1 MISGQTLQTLS
12 SILGPEHLLTR
23 QEDLIPFGT
32 DATKLR
38 FMPEAV
44 AFPGTPE
51 EISRILQLANQ
62 ELFPVIPRGA
72 GSGKSGGALPVE
84 GGLVLAMDRFNRIL
98 EIDRRNLVAR
108 VECGVITA
116 RFQEAVEKVD
126 LFYPPDPASI
136 HISTLGGNVAECAG
150 GLRAV
155 KYGVTRDYVLG
166 LTAVLPTGE
175 IIKTGVETAKGVVGY
190 DLTRLLIGSEGTLAV
205 VTEMVLRLIP
215 KPASRRTMMAFFD
228 SASATV
234 ETVSEI
240 IRSKI
245 VPTALEFLD
254 RTCIGCVKED
264 MGLAVPEGSGA
275 LLLIEVDGDEGLARK
290 EAKRVKDICTRRGA
304 LEFRSASRLRDSE
317 RLWEARRNVSQ
328 SVYKLRPDKISE
340 DIVVPRS
347 RMAEFIG
354 FLEELAS
361 RCDLPMAAYGHAG
374 DGNIHTNIM
383 VDRSNRE
390 EMARAE
396 KAVEELFQEVL
407 RLGGTLS
414 GEHGIGITKSPF
426 FQWEI
431 HPGAFDAMLRIKR
444 ALDPN
449 DILNP
454 GKIFTPNRAFFQ
466 AATFATT
473 ERAPKP

>member
-1 MISGQTLQTLS
+1 MISERALKELS
-12 SILGPEHLLTR
+12 SILGSEHLITR
-23 QEDLIPFGT
+23 HEDLIPFGT

-44 AFPGTPE
+44 AFPGTHE
-51 EISRILQLANQ
+51 EISRIFHLANQ

-84 GGLVLAMDRFNRIL
+84 GGLILAMDRFNRIL
-98 EIDRRNLVAR
+98 EIDQRNLIAR

-116 RFQEAVEKVD
+116 RFQEEVEKVD

-136 HISTLGGNVAECAG
+136 HVSTLGGNVAECAG

-175 IIKTGVETAKGVVGY
+175 IIKTGVETVKGVVGY

-205 VTEMVLRLIP
+205 VTEIIVRLIP
-215 KPASRRTMMAFFD
+215 KPAHRRTMMAFFE

-245 VPTALEFLD
+245 VPTALEFMD
-254 RTCIGCVKED
+254 RTCIDCVGED
-264 MGLAVPEGSGA
+264 VGLAVPRGTGA
-275 LLLIEVDGDEGLARK
+275 LLLIEVDGDKGLTRR
-290 EAKRVKDICTRRGA
+290 EAKKVEEICARQGA
-304 LEFRSASRLRDSE
+304 LEFRSASRLKDAE
-317 RLWEARRNVSQ
+317 KLWEARRNVSQ
-328 SVYKLRPDKISE
+328 SVYKLRPDKVSE

-354 FLEELAS
+354 FLENLA
-361 RCDLPMAAYGHAG
+361 RKYDLPMPAYGHAG
-374 DGNIHTNIM
+374 DGNIHVNILF
-383 VDRSNRE
+383 D
-390 EMARAE
+390 E
-396 KAVEELFQEVL
+396 KISKEFDKAQAAVKELFTKVIEM
-407 RLGGTLS
+407 RGTLS
-414 GEHGIGITKSPF
+414 GEHGVGVTKAPF
-426 FQWEI
+426 IEMEI
-431 HPGAFDAMLRIKR
+431 SRPVLELMVRLKKAFD
-444 ALDPN
+444 PN
-449 DILNP
+449 GILNP
-454 GKIFTPNRAFFQ
+454 GKIFPHRI
-466 AATFATT
+466 
-473 ERAPKP
+473 

>member
-12 SILGPEHLLTR
+12 SILGPEHLITR

-98 EIDRRNLVAR
+98 EIDQRNLVAR

-116 RFQEAVEKVD
+116 RFQEAVEKLD

-136 HISTLGGNVAECAG
+136 HISTLGGNVAEGAG

-264 MGLAVPEGSGA
+264 MGLSVPEGSGA

-354 FLEELAS
+354 FLEELAV

-374 DGNIHTNIM
+374 DGNIHVNILF
-383 VDRSNRE
+383 DE
-390 EMARAE
+390 KIPGQLETARA
-396 KAVEELFQEVL
+396 AVKELFAKVIAL
-407 RLGGTLS
+407 RGTLS
-414 GEHGIGITKSPF
+414 GEHGVGITKAPF
-426 FQWEI
+426 IEMELSR
-431 HPGAFDAMLRIKR
+431 PVLELMGRLKKAFDPRG
-444 ALDPN
+444 
-449 DILNP
+449 ILNP
-454 GKIFTPNRAFFQ
+454 GKIFPY
-466 AATFATT
+466 
-473 ERAPKP
+473 KI

>member
-1 MISGQTLQTLS
+1 MISERALKDLS
-12 SILGPEHLLTR
+12 SILGPEHLTTR
-23 QEDLIPFGT
+23 REDLAAFGT

-38 FMPEAV
+38 FMPDAV
-44 AFPGTPE
+44 AFPGTHE
-51 EISRILQLANQ
+51 EISRIFHLANQ
-62 ELFPVIPRGA
+62 ERFPVIPRGA

-84 GGLVLAMDRFNRIL
+84 GGLILAMDRFNRIL
-98 EIDRRNLVAR
+98 EIDERNLIAR

-116 RFQEAVEKVD
+116 AFQEAVEKVD

-205 VTEMVLRLIP
+205 VTEIIVRLIP
-215 KPASRRTMMAFFD
+215 KPAHRRTMMAFFE

-245 VPTALEFLD
+245 VPTALEFMD
-254 RTCIGCVKED
+254 RTCIDCVREEL
-264 MGLAVPEGSGA
+264 GFAVPSGTGA
-275 LLLIEVDGDEGLARK
+275 LLLIEVDGDKGLTRK
-290 EAKRVKDICTRRGA
+290 EAKKVEEICARQGA
-304 LEFRSASRLRDSE
+304 LEFRSASRLKDSE
-317 RLWEARRNVSQ
+317 KLWEARRNVSQ
-328 SVYKLRPDKISE
+328 SVYKLKPDKVSE

-354 FLEELAS
+354 FLETLAGKYH
-361 RCDLPMAAYGHAG
+361 LPMPAYGHAG
-374 DGNIHTNIM
+374 DGNIHVNILF
-383 VDRSNRE
+383 D
-390 EMARAE
+390 E
-396 KAVEELFQEVL
+396 KISGEFDKVQAAVKELFAKVIEM
-407 RLGGTLS
+407 RGTLS
-414 GEHGIGITKSPF
+414 GEHGIGLTKASFIEMELSRPVL
-426 FQWEI
+426 ELMVRLKK
-431 HPGAFDAMLRIKR
+431 AFD
-444 ALDPN
+444 PN
-449 DILNP
+449 GILNP
-454 GKIFTPNRAFFQ
+454 GKIFPY
-466 AATFATT
+466 
-473 ERAPKP
+473 KI